1 MLIHFFCIKSESRR
15 YKKKQYIVIRRLT
28 NGRIV
33 KKIYTIVKLK
43 EKNQVSFTYTEQEYE
58 NNYNYYSRNNNIP
71 LNLSYVPITIDDKDT
86 KSKSQMNKVLLN
98 SFVYFVF
105 GKNKINKTVFIK
117 NLIIFTKQKIISF
130 YQWQRLA
137 VITFCRRQRL
147 AVITFCRR
155 QRLAVITFCQRQRLA
170 VITFCQRQRLAVIT
184 FCQRQRLAIIT
195 FCQRHR
201 RILIQIIELLFF
213 MLGIVNAN
221 NGLIGCRG
229 LTGILYCLYACEFF
243 YSFAASLMLMT
254 KVMASMAGEEED
266 KFHHKTNEIYQLGIR
281 MILIASILGLIANFL
296 VYYNILGII
305 KHLLMPWFIV
315 LQKAASKNF
324 MFLKTAAAK
333 DVLLLKKAAGESLKF
348 LKKLALQTFLF
359 FQDVPATKYVK
370 PTLLY

>member
-1 MLIHFFCIKSESRR
+1 MLIHFFCIKSESSLRR
-15 YKKKQYIVIRRLT
+15 KKQYIVIRRLT

-33 KKIYTIVKLK
+33 KKIYTIIKLK
-43 EKNQVSFTYTEQEYE
+43 EKNQVYFTYTEQEYE

-71 LNLSYVPITIDDKDT
+71 LNLSYVRITIDDKDT

-117 NLIIFTKQKIISF
+117 NLFIFIKQKLISF
-130 YQWQRLA
+130 YQWQRL
-137 VITFCRRQRL
+137 V
-147 AVITFCRR
+147 
-155 QRLAVITFCQRQRLA
+155 
-170 VITFCQRQRLAVIT
+170 VIT
-184 FCQRQRLAIIT
+184 FCQRQRLAIIS

-243 YSFAASLMLMT
+243 YSFAASLMLMI

-281 MILIASILGLIANFL
+281 MILISSILGLIANFL
-296 VYYNILGII
+296 VYYNILEII
-305 KHLLMPWFIV
+305 KYLLMPWVIV
-315 LQKAASKNF
+315 LQKATSKNF

-348 LKKLALQTFLF
+348 LKKLALQTLLF
-359 FQDVPATKYVK
+359 FQDVPATRYVK